1 MQVGSSGG
9 RGERGSPGYSL
20 GVPSRG
26 RHGLQISEVLIAAAG
41 REGGKRGRGVSL
53 GELLG
58 GGWGPGGVLEESWAE
73 REGGREG
80 VGKGPGLRLASKTD
94 LTEGR
99 LG

>member
-58 GGWGPGGVLEESWAE
+58 GGMGSWGRLGGVL
-73 REGGREG
+73 GRAG
-80 VGKGPGLRLASKTD
+80 RGKGRGGKGSGAPFGF
-94 LTEGR
+94 EN
-99 LG
+99 